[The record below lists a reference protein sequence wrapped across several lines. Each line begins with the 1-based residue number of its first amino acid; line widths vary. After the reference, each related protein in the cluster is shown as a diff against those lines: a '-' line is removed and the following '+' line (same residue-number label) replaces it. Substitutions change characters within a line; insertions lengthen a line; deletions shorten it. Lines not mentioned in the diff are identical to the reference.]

1 MLTRHL
7 LIFLCTLSFFL
18 IAESKAQTTEIA
30 RATSETGVTYS
41 LSYDDSFGTY
51 GQLIMTTSEINVH
64 PKNQNS
70 LAGVYIPDCFDA
82 AMGMCMYGDARTS
95 LTQPDEVITWANG
108 QHKIN
113 MGSTITHTHTLVTPK
128 QQKGV
133 EDGKLTMCV
142 MGIVDNNDYYHWAGP
157 WFNAGGNIA
166 TDGACTSGTIINPI
180 PIKPATTCTLK
191 APAQINHGTLS
202 STELNGA
209 VQEVNVDV
217 TCNQEADVTLSFNGQ
232 GSSTNISLTPGL
244 TDILD
249 FEQPKLHINTTGGTK
264 IKSTLKSAGN
274 ISPGTYSQSLVVT
287 AEWQ

>member
-1 MLTRHL
+1 MSTRRL
-7 LIFLCTLSFFL
+7 LMTLCTLSFFL
-18 IAESKAQTTEIA
+18 IADSTAQTIEIA
-30 RATSETGVTYS
+30 RGVSVTGVSYS
-41 LSYDDSFGTY
+41 LSYDDSFSTY
-51 GQLIMTTSEINVH
+51 GQLIMTTSETNVNPINQV
-64 PKNQNS
+64 S
-70 LAGVYIPDCFDA
+70 LAGVYIPGCFDS
-82 AMGMCMYGDARTS
+82 AMGMCMYADARTS
-95 LTQPDEVITWANG
+95 KTHQGNIITWANG
-108 QHKIN
+108 HYKIN
-113 MGSTITHTHTLVTPK
+113 NSTTVTHTHTLVTPT

-133 EDGKLTMCV
+133 EDGKLTLCI
-142 MGIVDNNDYYHWAGP
+142 MGMVDNSGYYNTGGP
-157 WFNAGGNIA
+157 WFNAGGDIA
-166 TDGACTSGTIINPI
+166 TDGTCSYGTIITPT

-191 APAQINHGTLS
+191 APTQINHGTLS
-202 STELNGA
+202 SAELNGA

-244 TDILD
+244 TDVLD